1 MASFFFARHAAV
13 PDAVYTE
20 APVLSSPMAR
30 GQLIFAILFTF
41 ARTGQI
47 TPSLVLG
54 GHLQTVSAYSIRH
67 LLLAMMESGPL
78 PVALMWPQVS
88 TPFSNGLGPLRQAE
102 VVKRVLAKDGNVV
115 PADRG
120 DAAAGVFLALIL
132 NHRQVFCARV
142 VWIENQKANL
152 TRLRI
157 VVHAQNGKGE
167 DAPADAD
174 GGALGV
180 KVLCELSALVFEV
193 VPRRYIHDLA

>member
-1 MASFFFARHAAV
+1 
-13 PDAVYTE
+13 
-20 APVLSSPMAR
+20 MAR
-30 GQLIFAILFTF
+30 GLLAFCDPFTF
-41 ARTGQI
+41 ARTGPI

-54 GHLQTVSAYSIRH
+54 GDLQTVSAYGFRH
-67 LLLAMMESGPL
+67 LLLALMKSAPYL
-78 PVALMWPQVS
+78 PVTLAMWPQVS

-102 VVKRVLAKDGNVV
+102 VVKRVLAKDGHVV

-120 DAAAGVFLALIL
+120 DAAACVFLALIL

-142 VWIENQKANL
+142 VWIENQKSNL

-157 VVHAQNGKGE
+157 VVHAQNGEGE
-167 DAPADAD
+167 DAPADAH

-193 VPRRYIHDLA
+193 VSRRHIHDLA